1 MDIWDIE
8 SRISGLTT
16 SCETLDELDLI
27 TLDHESHNAYRGSS
41 DVLGLEVPSMEL
53 WDESYGPNDG
63 FGFFGGMEKEPEK
76 KKEGKDDSSSS
87 GIQCE
92 ETEDSKHEQTTTAGP
107 RVTQVK
113 SVDDYNTSQR
123 PPRHNQSQRQRR
135 YRKRSK
141 QGRYA
146 TVDISYDPTNGDS
159 LKDQENNEEIADNF
173 SFQRQTFKTRSFTIV
188 VREDDAIDCGSV
200 NNLFVDRTEG
210 VPIGRASLKHTQ
222 HHYLGQESVFPY
234 SFNKT
239 KSMSCGE
246 LSPRPPKPP
255 ELRHARSRS
264 EVDNV
269 ELDAARNTNTKARDR
284 RRRTTIFTASSWI
297 NKDSRFKSQSRES
310 LNSFVPDPDKPKDLR
325 TMTNV
330 KVIAIQSYS
339 AQVSHELSFK
349 KGQKLKLKSH
359 SMDGDFGYGWKKLS
373 LIGGKKYGY
382 FPLTHVKLY
391 EKSEK

>member
-1 MDIWDIE
+1 M
-8 SRISGLTT
+8 
-16 SCETLDELDLI
+16 
-27 TLDHESHNAYRGSS
+27 
-41 DVLGLEVPSMEL
+41 
-53 WDESYGPNDG
+53 
-63 FGFFGGMEKEPEK
+63 
-76 KKEGKDDSSSS
+76 
-87 GIQCE
+87 
-92 ETEDSKHEQTTTAGP
+92 
-107 RVTQVK
+107 
-113 SVDDYNTSQR
+113 
-123 PPRHNQSQRQRR
+123 
-135 YRKRSK
+135 
-141 QGRYA
+141 
-146 TVDISYDPTNGDS
+146 DISYDPTNGDS

-297 NKDSRFKSQSRES
+297 NKGRLKSAKLNGLTSPDKDATD
-310 LNSFVPDPDKPKDLR
+310 LNSPDPLCE
-325 TMTNV
+325 TTSCNV
-330 KVIAIQSYS
+330 QWCGVP
-339 AQVSHELSFK
+339 
-349 KGQKLKLKSH
+349 
-359 SMDGDFGYGWKKLS
+359 
-373 LIGGKKYGY
+373 IG
-382 FPLTHVKLY
+382 L
-391 EKSEK
+391 